1 MKKLCYII
9 VSILFVFPINTS
21 IYSQTCAGSP
31 PTVVSFDITG
41 YMAAGAFGNS
51 GNTMNLICGLPPS
64 GNIVG
69 IQWSNYA
76 YNTLGDTWCNEV
88 FVDIDTNVVIYMIT
102 GGSFPGPCGP
112 ESGGSPLALQNAGLN
127 FNASPAGCVA
137 IQPYLS
143 YTTPP
148 VGAQF
153 TSGIITLT
161 ACPMGIALP
170 INLHRFE
177 VKKAGLQN
185 LIEWETASEVN
196 NKYQIIERSPNGI
209 DSWKEIGR
217 IESKNNGQK
226 ENVYRVMDEM
236 PLMLGYY
243 RLKSED
249 YDGRTEYSVILDM
262 LRKDLFGDKIQAII
276 VNEQKLSLEFITN
289 NEMGIDCTIF
299 DITGKAVDEINFS
312 TIPGMNYFEIDIN
325 NLNSGVY
332 FISIMN
338 HRFKETRRFVRS

>member
-1 MKKLCYII
+1 VDLNQGRSPGIT
-9 VSILFVFPINTS
+9 NT
-21 IYSQTCAGSP
+21 
-31 PTVVSFDITG
+31 
-41 YMAAGAFGNS
+41 
-51 GNTMNLICGLPPS
+51 
-64 GNIVG
+64 
-69 IQWSNYA
+69 
-76 YNTLGDTWCNEV
+76 
-88 FVDIDTNVVIYMIT
+88 
-102 GGSFPGPCGP
+102 
-112 ESGGSPLALQNAGLN
+112 GLN

-217 IESKNNGQK
+217 IESKI
-226 ENVYRVMDEM
+226 MD
-236 PLMLGYY
+236 
-243 RLKSED
+243 
-249 YDGRTEYSVILDM
+249 
-262 LRKDLFGDKIQAII
+262 RKK
-276 VNEQKLSLEFITN
+276 
-289 NEMGIDCTIF
+289 M
-299 DITGKAVDEINFS
+299 
-312 TIPGMNYFEIDIN
+312 
-325 NLNSGVY
+325 
-332 FISIMN
+332 SIG
-338 HRFKETRRFVRS
+338 